1 MKEQTLSLLVSSG
14 LLAVLLAVAMSAL
27 KLGKAWL
34 DAKTEELR
42 ERISSQKVRDA
53 LAQGETAV
61 WNAVLQTAQLEADAF
76 RKAAED
82 GKLTDEE
89 KAKLRNIA
97 KERALSFLTE
107 DAINLIRENV
117 RDFDE
122 WLNALIEKVVRADNA
137 RQAAAAKGAS

>member
-1 MKEQTLSLLVSSG
+1 MNEQFLSLLVSSG
-14 LLAVLLAVAMSAL
+14 LLAVVLAVAISAL

-42 ERISSQKVRDA
+42 ERIKSEKVRNA

-61 WNAVLQTAQLEADAF
+61 WNAVLQTAQQEADAF
-76 RKAAED
+76 RRAAAD

-89 KAKLRNIA
+89 KAELRDIA
-97 KERALSFLTE
+97 KNRALSFLTE
-107 DAINLIRENV
+107 DVIDLITENV

-137 RQAAAAKGAS
+137 RQAAAAKGVS